1 MMRLIWFLVIG
12 LGVFTTGCKWDV
24 ESDEK
29 KVEQILGDGNDY
41 QDLIRNPITADK
53 DADTVNIAVAKFDE
67 VSHDFGDIK
76 AGDIVTTTFHFVN
89 SGKVPLLIKDAT
101 SSCGCT
107 VPEIPKQPIS
117 PGEKGEILVKFN
129 SENKSGHQTKVITVF
144 TNGYPSKYQLSIKA
158 NILK

>member
-1 MMRLIWFLVIG
+1 MMKLIWILILG
-12 LGVFTTGCKWDV
+12 LGLLTVGCKRDV

-41 QDLIRNPITADK
+41 QELIRNPITADENM
-53 DADTVNIAVAKFDE
+53 DTVNIAVAKFDE

-76 AGDIVTTTFHFVN
+76 AGDIVTHTFHFVN
-89 SGKVPLLIKDAT
+89 AGKVPLLIKDAT

-107 VPEIPKQPIS
+107 VPEIPKQPIA
-117 PGEKGEILVKFN
+117 PGEKGEILVRFN
-129 SENKSGHQTKVITVF
+129 SENKSGYQSKVVTVF
-144 TNGYPSKYQLSIKA
+144 TNGYPSKYLLTIKT